1 MDIKTFKK
9 YCRNIHLGYW
19 IAIIVFSLLALRST
33 FLYLRAL
40 YSGVPTGYFSY
51 QNVQVQVQETT
62 MDGKLNQY
70 ILIKGKNY
78 WWNYCVFIVEF
89 DIDMICNK
97 KKGV

>member
-33 FLYLRAL
+33 FLYLREL

-51 QNVQVQVQETT
+51 QNV
-62 MDGKLNQY
+62 
-70 ILIKGKNY
+70 
-78 WWNYCVFIVEF
+78 
-89 DIDMICNK
+89 
-97 KKGV
+97 

>member
-1 MDIKTFKK
+1 
-9 YCRNIHLGYW
+9 
-19 IAIIVFSLLALRST
+19 
-33 FLYLRAL
+33 
-40 YSGVPTGYFSY
+40 
-51 QNVQVQVQETT
+51 

-89 DIDMICNK
+89 DIDMFCNK